1 MTFSR
6 TVISGNGRGIW
17 KVRASPLAEDPVRR
31 EPVDPSPSRMR
42 DPEVGGNRPARQ
54 LKRVVLPAPF
64 GPISPVIV
72 PLSIVNGHLID
83 GAIAAEG
90 LGDRLGCQ
98 HEWNGVPDWADVARA
113 AILRHEN
120 GHVATGNGR
129 CPVAD
134 DSFEL
139 YDLRVE
145 VVAPEGATLYCGAK
159 PGDYFELKG
168 EMLHL
173 PPGQGFSI
181 YSLAALLPLLPA
193 KQRATHPNDWMSTD
207 AEVACP
213 DPNCPS
219 RLPDQPDRRSASFAT
234 RR

>member
-1 MTFSR
+1 
-6 TVISGNGRGIW
+6 
-17 KVRASPLAEDPVRR
+17 
-31 EPVDPSPSRMR
+31 
-42 DPEVGGNRPARQ
+42 
-54 LKRVVLPAPF
+54 
-64 GPISPVIV
+64 
-72 PLSIVNGHLID
+72 
-83 GAIAAEG
+83 
-90 LGDRLGCQ
+90 
-98 HEWNGVPDWADVARA
+98 
-113 AILRHEN
+113 
-120 GHVATGNGR
+120 
-129 CPVAD
+129 VAD

-173 PPGQGFSI
+173 PAGQGFSI

-193 KQRATHPNDWMSTD
+193 KQRVTHPNDWMSTD

-219 RLPDQPDRRSASFAT
+219 RLRISRMAKRVFRHAEVTAVPLPNEGPT
-234 RR
+234 